1 MIETPNETSLA
12 TGVVT
17 YNSVQMNALVVAS
30 IARSHLGPLV
40 VSSAK
45 RVFMFIY
52 SDRNQFKLS
61 PNCGGVKVKNQTA
74 EMS

>member
-1 MIETPNETSLA
+1 VIETPNETSLA

-30 IARSHLGPLV
+30 IARPHLGPLV

-45 RVFMFIY
+45 RVFMFILF
-52 SDRNQFKLS
+52 R
-61 PNCGGVKVKNQTA
+61 
-74 EMS
+74 